1 MPTPESYDACDK
13 KTVKKH
19 YYGKKDACKKHVECN
34 NMCSSNLTSGSK
46 DEKRCKKRCE
56 RIHTGTGQGDDKEE
70 KKRDKAY
77 AKAQKAQEKKN
88 KARDQGRK
96 KDRQANERA
105 ERYNKRELKK
115 AEAKLKRMIRAAEA
129 DVKKEKD
136 KEDIKYYLGA
146 LGEVLRGVPER
157 KREYTDKRRID
168 RGEKLRNQI
177 DDFDIEMRGVSG
189 MFGKYAWY
197 QDKTSEPIPDY
208 IMRALKPK
216 KSVHP
221 EYGKLRY

>member
-13 KTVKKH
+13 KFVKKH

-34 NMCSSNLTSGSK
+34 FKCSSVHKRESK
-46 DEKRCKKRCE
+46 GERKCKSRCE

-70 KKRDKAY
+70 KKRDRAY
-77 AKAQKAQEKKN
+77 QKASEGIDKN
-88 KARDQGRK
+88 QRARDQGRK
-96 KDRQANERA
+96 KDSQANERA
-105 ERYNKRELKK
+105 ERYKKRELKQ
-115 AEAKLKRMIRAAEA
+115 AEAKLRAMLRAAEK
-129 DVKKEKD
+129 DVQKEKD

-157 KREYTDKRRID
+157 KREYTDKRRIA
-168 RGEKLRNQI
+168 RGEKLRNQF

>member
-13 KTVKKH
+13 KFVKKH
-19 YYGKKDACKKHVECN
+19 YYGKKGACKKHVECN
-34 NMCSSNLTSGSK
+34 FKCSSVHKRESDG
-46 DEKRCKKRCE
+46 ERRCKKRCE

-70 KKRDKAY
+70 KKRDRAYKKAS
-77 AKAQKAQEKKN
+77 EGIDKN
-88 KARDQGRK
+88 DKVRDQGKK

-105 ERYNKRELKK
+105 ERYNKRELNQ
-115 AEAKLKRMIRAAEA
+115 AKDELKRMIRAAERE
-129 DVKKEKD
+129 VKKEKD
-136 KEDIKYYLGA
+136 KEDIEYYLGA
-146 LGEVLRGVPER
+146 LGEQLRGTRRKKYTNKER
-157 KREYTDKRRID
+157 IENGRNELDKRD
-168 RGEKLRNQI
+168 N
-177 DDFDIEMRGVSG
+177 FNIEMPNISS

-208 IMRALKPK
+208 IMRSLKPK

>member
-1 MPTPESYDACDK
+1 MPTPESYDACK
-13 KTVKKH
+13 PKTVEKH

-56 RIHTGTGQGDDKEE
+56 RIHTGKGQGDDKEE
-70 KKRDKAY
+70 KKRDRAY
-77 AKAQKAQEKKN
+77 AKAQKEQEKKN

-96 KDRQANERA
+96 KDSQANERA
-105 ERYNKRELKK
+105 ERYKKRELKK
-115 AEAKLKRMIRAAEA
+115 AKATLRRMIQAAEKE
-129 DVKKEKD
+129 VEKKKD
-136 KEDIKYYLGA
+136 QEDIKYYLGA
-146 LGEVLRGVPER
+146 LGEQLRGER
-157 KREYTDKRRID
+157 RKKYTDKQRI
-168 RGEKLRNQI
+168 EKGQKKLDERNN
-177 DDFDIEMRGVSG
+177 FNIEMPGVSG
-189 MFGKYAWY
+189 MFGKFY
-197 QDKTSEPIPDY
+197 QNKTSEPIPDY